1 LERFHTGKRCVS
13 FFGLAEQW
21 YPVFSLNLF
30 TLWNVISGVHP
41 PKGVEYPYF
50 TKALDINNIH
60 QADLVGPRY
69 IKGDA
74 KFYSFNVMDIYSHQ
88 VYIESQRTKQD
99 RQVGASL
106 MRCWETM
113 GLPDFLQLDNE
124 LSFRG
129 SNRHPR
135 SPGLVIRLCLHFAVT
150 PVFIPIGEPWR
161 NGTIEKF
168 NDTYNKM
175 FFRRQWFPN
184 YATLKR
190 QSKNFQRFHNKHHR
204 YSFLKGKTPVQI
216 TDDHRP
222 VTIGANTKLPKLD
235 SVPDGNITLI
245 RFIRSN
251 RLLDVF
257 GEKFKVS
264 KDLVYSYVKVV
275 VVTQIDTLQIYLGDD
290 CCTPLNIS

>member
-1 LERFHTGKRCVS
+1 MD
-13 FFGLAEQW
+13 
-21 YPVFSLNLF
+21 LF
-30 TLWNVISGVHP
+30 
-41 PKGVEYPYF
+41 
-50 TKALDINNIH
+50 
-60 QADLVGPRY
+60 R
-69 IKGDA
+69 
-74 KFYSFNVMDIYSHQ
+74 HQ
-88 VYIESQRTKQD
+88 VYIESQRTKED
-99 RQVGASL
+99 RQVASSL
-106 MRCWETM
+106 MRSWKAM

-124 LSFRG
+124 LSFPG

-135 SPGLVIRLCLHFAVT
+135 SPGLVIRLCLHFGVQ

-161 NGTIEKF
+161 NGVIEKF
-168 NDTYNKM
+168 NDTYNKK

-204 YSFLKGKTPVQI
+204 YSCLKGKTSLEVLR
-216 TDDHRP
+216 DADHSP

-235 SVPDGNITLI
+235 SVPDGNIILI

-264 KDLVYSYVKVV
+264 KDLVYSYVKAVI
-275 VVTQIDTLQIYLGDD
+275 VTQINSLQIYLGDD
-290 CCTPLNIS
+290 LLDTFEYQLTA